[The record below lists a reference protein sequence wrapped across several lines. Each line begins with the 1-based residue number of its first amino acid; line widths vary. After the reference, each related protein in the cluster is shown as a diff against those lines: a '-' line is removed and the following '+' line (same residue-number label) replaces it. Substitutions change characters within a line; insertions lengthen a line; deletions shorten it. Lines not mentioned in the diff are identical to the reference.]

1 MIRRRRAGLR
11 AMVRH
16 VISAALLLGA
26 VIAARPSAAQN
37 ATAPGL
43 GETIPGHGPT
53 TYLDLMKLVVTDLAP
68 DGNGYAGH
76 TLAPVRTLDADVQA
90 AEPPAEIGITGVEAI
105 SPGGHDGDEVLLLA
119 DFGGGF
125 ESAEG
130 YAVLA
135 LFDLSGPPRLRDAV
149 NVAHD
154 RSTSF
159 NEPAAL
165 TVAQDM
171 TLVLSRSSH
180 FNSNQ
185 SYVTTALL
193 LVRDGRIEPVDTV
206 FTFDETVCDFARLQ
220 AISFAAT
227 EPSGSTP
234 ADVDVTVTETT
245 RPAEEPCGDGPVPAA
260 STRTIAATYAW
271 NAAESRYRP
280 SSDALLQLAAENAE
294 RF

>member
-1 MIRRRRAGLR
+1 RRAGLR

-16 VISAALLLGA
+16 AVSAALLLGMA
-26 VIAARPSAAQN
+26 IAPGPSAAQD
-37 ATAPGL
+37 AGAPGL

-53 TYLDLMKLVVTDLAP
+53 TYLDLMRLVVTDLAR
-68 DGNGYAGH
+68 DGNGYAGR

-90 AEPPAEIGITGVEAI
+90 AEPPAQIGITGVETI
-105 SPGGHDGDEVLLLA
+105 GPGGQGGDEVLLLA
-119 DFGGGF
+119 DFGGNVG
-125 ESAEG
+125 SAEG
-130 YAVLA
+130 YAVLG
-135 LFDLSGPPRLRDAV
+135 LFDLSGVPRLRDAV

-154 RSTSF
+154 RFTSF
-159 NEPAAL
+159 NQPAVLA
-165 TVAQDM
+165 VAEGA

-206 FTFDETVCDFARLQ
+206 FTFDETGCDFERRQ
-220 AISFAAT
+220 ALSFAAKGA
-227 EPSGSTP
+227 SGSRP
-234 ADVDVTVTETT
+234 ADFDVTVTETT
-245 RPAEEPCGDGPVPAA
+245 RPAADPCGDGPVPAA
-260 STRTIAATYAW
+260 STRTIAVTYAW
-271 NAAESRYRP
+271 NTAEGRYQP